1 MVHLKKSDRKTQRNL
16 DLQRNQ
22 DTQRN
27 KDQRILDIVLKDNL
41 PDEEWVVLLIQS
53 LPDAMEHYNNCS
65 NLYMQ
70 KYSSSNNSQK
80 RNKKILTVKLR
91 ALKEEMIS
99 QFVHDY
105 CTRQLLTIKK
115 KNTIISNYFYK
126 LNIKKQ
132 LDSNQEL
139 VSLGLV
145 SKIKN
150 TLKNALNIYFSFGDF
165 EKDYYNK
172 IGVLK
177 YNSLVAR
184 NYYLTTGKAPYEI
197 IS

>member
-1 MVHLKKSDRKTQRNL
+1 MMQLK
-16 DLQRNQ
+16 
-22 DTQRN
+22 RN

-41 PDEEWVVLLIQS
+41 PDEEWIVVLIQT
-53 LPDAMEHYNNCS
+53 LPDAMEHYNYCS
-65 NLYMQ
+65 NLYIQ
-70 KYSSSNNSQK
+70 KYSNTNNSKK
-80 RNKKILTVKLR
+80 RNKKILTVKLQ

-132 LDSNQEL
+132 LDST
-139 VSLGLV
+139 SLELV

-197 IS
+197 IT